1 MKLFQLPEK
10 KEIKRQLWLQIFP
23 RIAFCKGGGGGGGL
37 YVILFKNLVDSK
49 LPAVKY

>member
-23 RIAFCKGGGGGGGL
+23 RIAFCKGGGL

-49 LPAVKY
+49 LAAVKY